1 MNASLRRFCIIS
13 GLVVAFGIGMTLMI
27 DLAGKKPRALPPIV
41 PAKSETPAAK
51 PDSAAFQAGQATRDA
66 IDAIDKNTKS
76 IADDTTVLVNDA
88 AKQVGEAAKQVGE
101 ATGKAAAEASRI
113 LGEYA
118 NGLKSTS
125 PSTEPA
131 TTLPAAPS
139 PATAPEK

>member
-1 MNASLRRFCIIS
+1 MNASLRRFCIYS

-27 DLAGKKPRALPPIV
+27 DLAGKNPRVMPPIV
-41 PAKSETPAAK
+41 PAKSETPTVK
-51 PDSAAFQAGQATRDA
+51 PASAAFEAGQATRDA
-66 IDAIDKNTKS
+66 IEAIDKS
-76 IADDTTVLVNDA
+76 SRSVADDTTVLVNDA

-125 PSTEPA
+125 PNTEPVTTTPA
-131 TTLPAAPS
+131 TTPS
-139 PATAPEK
+139 VTTPEK